1 LHVPYLMSHQYE
13 FDLYASSCELYVKGS
28 MKTDLGQV
36 KWVLNSFP
44 LNPLAPESQSLGE
57 VD

>member
-1 LHVPYLMSHQYE
+1 MSHQYE